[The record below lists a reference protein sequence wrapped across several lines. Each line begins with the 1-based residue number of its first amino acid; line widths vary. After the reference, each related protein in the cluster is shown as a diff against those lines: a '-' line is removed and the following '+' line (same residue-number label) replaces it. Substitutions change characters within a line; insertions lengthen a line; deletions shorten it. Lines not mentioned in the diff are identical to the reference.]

1 MKKFLLKTIS
11 SDKLYEEMSS
21 VGFDSSYINYALL
34 KYEYKNIKIF
44 DLSLPQVNI
53 LKQTALSVG
62 ADCAIHRDILTAA
75 VKTSDCILGGS
86 ISQIKKIVEKLKF
99 QPFSMGVLAQQ
110 IETIMESKESVS
122 PKIVGILN
130 VTRDSFSDG
139 GLFYDYDRAIE
150 HLNKLINDGADIID
164 IGAESTKP
172 YSNPVSAVEQLKVIE
187 PILKHISKKN
197 IVIPISID
205 TRSSEVAKRAIELGA
220 SIINDVS
227 GFDFDKNMVKV
238 CADGDVKVI
247 IQHSQGTPET
257 MQNNPEYVHLVDDIF
272 KNLNTKIELA
282 QQSGIAKQ
290 NIIIDLGIGFGK
302 TRKQNFEL
310 LNRVDEFKSL
320 GCEVMLGL
328 SRKSLLNMQNVSND
342 EKDIYTLVLNTIAIE
357 RKVDYLRVHNVSM
370 NRKLVN
376 LMNDY
381 SNAVN

>member
-130 VTRDSFSDG
+130 LTRDSFSDG
-139 GLFYDYDRAIE
+139 GLFYDYCNDRPF
-150 HLNKLINDGADIID
+150 NSVADFN
-164 IGAESTKP
+164 
-172 YSNPVSAVEQLKVIE
+172 SNS
-187 PILKHISKKN
+187 N
-197 IVIPISID
+197 FGD
-205 TRSSEVAKRAIELGA
+205 NSSRR
-220 SIINDVS
+220 
-227 GFDFDKNMVKV
+227 FD
-238 CADGDVKVI
+238 
-247 IQHSQGTPET
+247 
-257 MQNNPEYVHLVDDIF
+257 
-272 KNLNTKIELA
+272 
-282 QQSGIAKQ
+282 
-290 NIIIDLGIGFGK
+290 
-302 TRKQNFEL
+302 RKACLQ
-310 LNRVDEFKSL
+310 
-320 GCEVMLGL
+320 
-328 SRKSLLNMQNVSND
+328 
-342 EKDIYTLVLNTIAIE
+342 A
-357 RKVDYLRVHNVSM
+357 
-370 NRKLVN
+370 
-376 LMNDY
+376 
-381 SNAVN
+381 A